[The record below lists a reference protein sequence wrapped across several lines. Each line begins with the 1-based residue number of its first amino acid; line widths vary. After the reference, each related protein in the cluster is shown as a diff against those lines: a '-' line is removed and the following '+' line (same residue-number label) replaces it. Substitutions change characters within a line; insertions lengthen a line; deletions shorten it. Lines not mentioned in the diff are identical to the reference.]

1 MKFVHIADMHFDIP
15 FTTLNKKELGNSRRL
30 DQRKAFKEIIEYIK
44 QNNIEYLFIAG
55 DLYEHEY
62 VKQSTIEYIN
72 NLFKEIPNTNIYITP
87 GNHDPILK
95 DSYYTSFNWNNNV
108 HIFNSNIEKIE
119 KNNICIYGYGFDNFY
134 MSDNKL
140 NQIQEELNYLC
151 STPFFHLLV
160 FSEKMDKVD
169 GIDIIACKES
179 ITEEA
184 IYTVGNDFFDKN
196 MLLRYNGYRMIN
208 SNPLLYRNGIRKTVS
223 VKSLVRR
230 L

>member
-1 MKFVHIADMHFDIP
+1 MKKLLVSDYDGTFNIHNNRSVIDSNIDTVKRFIDNGNIFSLASARSFNSLKREINKYKIPYNYLVCNNGGVVFDKDDNIIFFHP
-15 FTTLNKKELGNSRRL
+15 VLNSSLLKTLKYLNKLGILKR
-30 DQRKAFKEIIEYIK
+30 I
-44 QNNIEYLFIAG
+44 
-55 DLYEHEY
+55 
-62 VKQSTIEYIN
+62 
-72 NLFKEIPNTNIYITP
+72 LFKDFYGNITTDLNEVCDI
-87 GNHDPILK
+87 
-95 DSYYTSFNWNNNV
+95 
-108 HIFNSNIEKIE
+108 
-119 KNNICIYGYGFDNFY
+119 ICTINADNL
-134 MSDNKL
+134 DKL

-208 SNPLLYRNGIRKTVS
+208 SNPLLYRNDIRKTAS

>member
-1 MKFVHIADMHFDIP
+1 MKKLLVSDYDGTFNIHNNRSVIDSNIDAVKKFIDSGNIFSLASARSFNLLKRETDKYKIPYDYLVCNNGGVVFDKDDNIIFFHP
-15 FTTLNKKELGNSRRL
+15 VLNSSLLKTLKYLNKLGILKS
-30 DQRKAFKEIIEYIK
+30 I
-44 QNNIEYLFIAG
+44 
-55 DLYEHEY
+55 
-62 VKQSTIEYIN
+62 
-72 NLFKEIPNTNIYITP
+72 LFKDFYGNITTDLDEVCDI
-87 GNHDPILK
+87 
-95 DSYYTSFNWNNNV
+95 
-108 HIFNSNIEKIE
+108 
-119 KNNICIYGYGFDNFY
+119 ICTINADNL
-134 MSDNKL
+134 DKL

-169 GIDIIACKES
+169 GIDIIASKES
-179 ITEEA
+179 ITEES

>member
-1 MKFVHIADMHFDIP
+1 MKKLLVSDYDGTFNIHNNRSVIDSNIDAVKRFIDSGNIFSLASARSFNLLKRETNKYKIPYDYLVCNNGGVVFDKDDNIIFFHP
-15 FTTLNKKELGNSRRL
+15 VLNSSLLKTLKYLNKLGIL
-30 DQRKAFKEIIEYIK
+30 K
-44 QNNIEYLFIAG
+44 NI
-55 DLYEHEY
+55 
-62 VKQSTIEYIN
+62 
-72 NLFKEIPNTNIYITP
+72 LFKDFYGNITTDLNEVCDI
-87 GNHDPILK
+87 
-95 DSYYTSFNWNNNV
+95 
-108 HIFNSNIEKIE
+108 
-119 KNNICIYGYGFDNFY
+119 ICTINADNL
-134 MSDNKL
+134 DKL

-169 GIDIIACKES
+169 GIDIIASKES
-179 ITEEA
+179 ITEES

>member
-1 MKFVHIADMHFDIP
+1 MKKLLVSDYDGTFNIHNNRSVIDSNIDAVKRFIDNGNIFSLASARSFNSLKREIDKYKIPYNYLVCNNGGVVFDKDDNIIFFHP
-15 FTTLNKKELGNSRRL
+15 VLNSSLLKTLKYLNKLGILKR
-30 DQRKAFKEIIEYIK
+30 I
-44 QNNIEYLFIAG
+44 
-55 DLYEHEY
+55 
-62 VKQSTIEYIN
+62 
-72 NLFKEIPNTNIYITP
+72 LFKDFYGNITTDLNEVCDIICTINT
-87 GNHDPILK
+87 
-95 DSYYTSFNWNNNV
+95 
-108 HIFNSNIEKIE
+108 
-119 KNNICIYGYGFDNFY
+119 DNL
-134 MSDNKL
+134 DKL

-208 SNPLLYRNGIRKTVS
+208 SNPLLYRNGIRKAAS

>member
-1 MKFVHIADMHFDIP
+1 MKKLLVSDYDGTFNIHNNRSVIDSNIGAVKKFIDSGNIFSLASARSFNSLKRETDKYKIPYDYLVCNNGGAIFDKDDNIIFFHP
-15 FTTLNKKELGNSRRL
+15 VLNSSLLKTLKYLNKLGILKS
-30 DQRKAFKEIIEYIK
+30 I
-44 QNNIEYLFIAG
+44 
-55 DLYEHEY
+55 
-62 VKQSTIEYIN
+62 
-72 NLFKEIPNTNIYITP
+72 LFKDFYGNITTDLNEVCDI
-87 GNHDPILK
+87 
-95 DSYYTSFNWNNNV
+95 
-108 HIFNSNIEKIE
+108 
-119 KNNICIYGYGFDNFY
+119 ICTINADNL
-134 MSDNKL
+134 DKL

-169 GIDIIACKES
+169 GIDIIASKES
-179 ITEEA
+179 ITEES

>member
-1 MKFVHIADMHFDIP
+1 MKKLLVSDYDGTFNIHNNRSVIDSNIDAVKRFIDSGNIFSLASARSFNSLKREIDKYKIPHNYLVCNNGGVVFDKDDNIIFFHP
-15 FTTLNKKELGNSRRL
+15 VLNSSLLKTLKYLNKLGILKR
-30 DQRKAFKEIIEYIK
+30 I
-44 QNNIEYLFIAG
+44 
-55 DLYEHEY
+55 
-62 VKQSTIEYIN
+62 
-72 NLFKEIPNTNIYITP
+72 LFKDFYGNITTDLNEVCDI
-87 GNHDPILK
+87 
-95 DSYYTSFNWNNNV
+95 
-108 HIFNSNIEKIE
+108 
-119 KNNICIYGYGFDNFY
+119 ICTINADNL
-134 MSDNKL
+134 DKL

-208 SNPLLYRNGIRKTVS
+208 SNPLLYRNDIRKTAS

>member
-140 NQIQEELNYLC
+140 KQIQDIDKNKINILITHCNLDGAKNNELEYNPISKKELKELNLDYVAIGHIHKKMFETQEEKNIVYPG
-151 STPFFHLLV
+151 STISL
-160 FSEKMDKVD
+160 
-169 GIDIIACKES
+169 G
-179 ITEEA
+179 
-184 IYTVGNDFFDKN
+184 FDEQ
-196 MLLRYNGYRMIN
+196 GEHGMI
-208 SNPLLYRNGIRKTVS
+208 
-223 VKSLVRR
+223 VRR
-230 L
+230 N

>member
-1 MKFVHIADMHFDIP
+1 MCNNGGVVFDKDDNIIFFHP
-15 FTTLNKKELGNSRRL
+15 VLNSSLLKTLKYLNKLGILKR
-30 DQRKAFKEIIEYIK
+30 I
-44 QNNIEYLFIAG
+44 
-55 DLYEHEY
+55 
-62 VKQSTIEYIN
+62 
-72 NLFKEIPNTNIYITP
+72 LFKDFYGNITTDLNEVCDIICTINT
-87 GNHDPILK
+87 
-95 DSYYTSFNWNNNV
+95 
-108 HIFNSNIEKIE
+108 
-119 KNNICIYGYGFDNFY
+119 DNL
-134 MSDNKL
+134 DKL

>member
-1 MKFVHIADMHFDIP
+1 MKKLLVSDYDGTFNIHNNRSVIDSNIDTVKRFIDNGNIFSLASARSFNPLKREIDKYKIPYNYLVCNNGGVVFDKDDNIIFFHP
-15 FTTLNKKELGNSRRL
+15 VLNSSLLKTLKYLNKLGILKR
-30 DQRKAFKEIIEYIK
+30 I
-44 QNNIEYLFIAG
+44 
-55 DLYEHEY
+55 
-62 VKQSTIEYIN
+62 
-72 NLFKEIPNTNIYITP
+72 LFKDFYGNITTDLNEVCDI
-87 GNHDPILK
+87 
-95 DSYYTSFNWNNNV
+95 
-108 HIFNSNIEKIE
+108 
-119 KNNICIYGYGFDNFY
+119 ICTINADNL
-134 MSDNKL
+134 DKL

-208 SNPLLYRNGIRKTVS
+208 SNPLLYRNDIRKTAS

>member
-1 MKFVHIADMHFDIP
+1 MKKLLVSDYDGTFNIHNNRSGIDSNIDAVKKFVDSGNIFSLASARSFNSLKRETDKYKIPYDYLVCNNGGVVFDKDDNIIFFHP
-15 FTTLNKKELGNSRRL
+15 VLNSSLLKTLKYLNKLGILKR
-30 DQRKAFKEIIEYIK
+30 I
-44 QNNIEYLFIAG
+44 
-55 DLYEHEY
+55 
-62 VKQSTIEYIN
+62 
-72 NLFKEIPNTNIYITP
+72 LFKDFYGNITTDLNEVCDI
-87 GNHDPILK
+87 
-95 DSYYTSFNWNNNV
+95 
-108 HIFNSNIEKIE
+108 
-119 KNNICIYGYGFDNFY
+119 ICTINADNL
-134 MSDNKL
+134 DKL

-169 GIDIIACKES
+169 GIDIIASKES
-179 ITEEA
+179 ITEES

>member
-1 MKFVHIADMHFDIP
+1 MKKLLVSDYDGTFNIHNNKSVIDSNIDAVKRFIDSSNIFSLASARSFNSLKREIDKYKIPYNYLVCNNGGVVFDKDDNIIFFHP
-15 FTTLNKKELGNSRRL
+15 VLNSSLLKTLKYLNKLGILKR
-30 DQRKAFKEIIEYIK
+30 I
-44 QNNIEYLFIAG
+44 
-55 DLYEHEY
+55 
-62 VKQSTIEYIN
+62 
-72 NLFKEIPNTNIYITP
+72 LFKDFYGNITTDLNEVCDIICTINT
-87 GNHDPILK
+87 
-95 DSYYTSFNWNNNV
+95 
-108 HIFNSNIEKIE
+108 
-119 KNNICIYGYGFDNFY
+119 DNL
-134 MSDNKL
+134 DKL